1 MTNPLC
7 DPYFILAKV
16 YQGGKYLK
24 QAISETFIESL
35 NKARTVKI
43 CYGVLEKDIYWGKC
57 KKSSEKFYK
66 THTKNRA
73 VYARIYGKTRLYGG
87 GQRSRAG

>member
-24 QAISETFIESL
+24 QAIADTPIEPSL
-35 NKARTVKI
+35 WQA
-43 CYGVLEKDIYWGKC
+43 LLW
-57 KKSSEKFYK
+57 
-66 THTKNRA
+66 
-73 VYARIYGKTRLYGG
+73 
-87 GQRSRAG
+87 RS

>member
-24 QAISETFIESL
+24 QAIAKTSVEPL

-43 CYGVLEKDIYWGKC
+43 CYGVLEKDIYLEYILGANE
-57 KKSSEKFYK
+57 KSNPK
-66 THTKNRA
+66 
-73 VYARIYGKTRLYGG
+73 AR
-87 GQRSRAG
+87 